1 MPKSNITA
9 STAAVKAFY
18 KKQAQGAGAIGGTDG
33 VGYALLCADLIGC
46 IVDGVTGG
54 SAGGALAG
62 EANIFAS
69 LITGGETSTIPNPMF
84 IANGHD
90 EPVPCPI
97 TADYMSGRRWKGIGG
112 TSLSLIG
119 MGASAGTAGVN
130 VLDVAIHG
138 NASAS
143 TAAHLLKLG
152 LHARHHRQSQTIS
165 DWLNLIMQIKAAK
178 LAIRGGQTAAAV
190 IPAGSLPAG
199 VAAAVL
205 KAGIKMTATNTCLMT
220 AMEIH
225 WRAYREQV
233 VSGGIKGV
241 IKGDVKAAGPATRIF
256 VELMQRRGAT
266 RIFGQYDSIGMIA
279 EPAGW
284 QVLGD
289 KILLI

>member
-1 MPKSNITA
+1 MPKSDMAAT
-9 STAAVKAFY
+9 TAAVKAFY
-18 KKQAQGAGAIGGTDG
+18 KQQAQTAGAIGGTDG

-54 SAGGALAG
+54 SAGGGLAG
-62 EANIFAS
+62 GANIFAS
-69 LITGGETSTIPNPMF
+69 LVTSGETATIPNPMF

-90 EPVPCPI
+90 EPVPCPL
-97 TADYMSGRRWKGIGG
+97 TAAYMSSRVWKGIGG

-138 NASAS
+138 NASGS

-152 LHARHHRQSQTIS
+152 LLARSYRQSQTIS
-165 DWLNLIMQIKAAK
+165 SWLTLIMGIKAAK
-178 LAIRGGQTAAAV
+178 LAIRGGQTAAAA
-190 IPAGSLPAG
+190 IPAASLPVG

-205 KAGIKMTATNTCLMT
+205 KAGIKMTATNTSLMT

-233 VSGGIKGV
+233 VSGAFGGGGKTE
-241 IKGDVKAAGPATRIF
+241 GPATRIF
-256 VELMQRRGAT
+256 VELLQRRGLT
-266 RIFGQYDSIGMIA
+266 RVFGQYDPIGMIR